1 LPALARASQ
10 LTHKRYFKK
19 ENIIVFEETREYLK
33 KLGLPA
39 GDLFDMPTS
48 TARFPDGGAYRI
60 EVPTVNSVE
69 AVGALLDTATK
80 NGITVNRV
88 TETYG
93 MFRHTREELK
103 EYCRLCNQYGAEL
116 LLSVGPRATYDTCAT
131 VLSPQGVRIS
141 YRLRG
146 MEQVLRG
153 VEDIKRGYDIG
164 CRGFLIYD
172 EGMLWLVGQMRK
184 DGALPKDITFK
195 ASAHLGH
202 CNPCSF
208 KLLESLGADSIN
220 PVRDLQIPMI
230 AALRAAVKVPLD
242 VHTDNPP
249 GSGGFIRVYEAPEIA
264 RVAAPLHLKTGN
276 SVVSGHGQITSASDG
291 KRMADQAAIVVE
303 MVSKY
308 YPEAKQSP
316 KRSSDLHLPVA

>member
-1 LPALARASQ
+1 MEK
-10 LTHKRYFKK
+10 TTM
-19 ENIIVFEETREYLK
+19 FEETREYLK
-33 KLGLPA
+33 KLGLPQ

-60 EVPTVNSVE
+60 EVPTVNSAE
-69 AVGALLDTATK
+69 AVAALLDTATK
-80 NGITVNRV
+80 DGITINRV

-93 MFRHTREELK
+93 MFRHTRAEIK
-103 EYCRLCNQYGAEL
+103 EYCRLCSDYGTEL
-116 LLSVGPRATYDTCAT
+116 LMSVGPRATYDTGAT

-146 MEQVLRG
+146 MEQVLRA
-153 VEDIKRGYDIG
+153 VEDIKRGYDLG
-164 CRGFLIYD
+164 VRGFLIYD

-184 DGALPKDITFK
+184 DGALPKDIIFK
-195 ASAHLGH
+195 TSAHLGQ

-230 AALRAAVKVPLD
+230 AALRAAVQVPLD

-249 GSGGFIRVYEAPEIA
+249 GSGGFIRVYEAPEIV
-264 RVAAPLHLKTGN
+264 RVAAPVHCKTGN
-276 SVVSGHGQITSASDG
+276 SVVSGHGEMTSAADG

-316 KRSSDLHLPVA
+316 IRSSDLHLPVA

>member
-1 LPALARASQ
+1 M
-10 LTHKRYFKK
+10 
-19 ENIIVFEETREYLK
+19 FEDTRQYLK
-33 KLGLPA
+33 KIGMPS

-48 TARFPDGGAYRI
+48 AARFPDGGAFRI
-60 EVPTVNSVE
+60 EVPTVNTAE
-69 AVGALLDTATK
+69 AVGPLLDTATK
-80 NGITVNRV
+80 NDITINRV

-93 MFRHTREELK
+93 MFRHTRQELK

-116 LLSVGPRATYDTCAT
+116 LLSVGPRAPYDTGAT

-164 CRGFLIYD
+164 CRGFLLYD

-184 DGALPKDITFK
+184 DGALPKDIIFK
-195 ASAHLGH
+195 ASAHLGQ

-230 AALRAAVKVPLD
+230 AALRAAVKVSLD
-242 VHTDNPP
+242 IHTDNPP
-249 GSGGFIRVYEAPEIA
+249 GSGGFIRVYEAPEIV
-264 RVAAPLHLKTGN
+264 RVAAPVHCKTGN
-276 SVVSGHGQITSASDG
+276 SVVSGHGELTSANDG
-291 KRMADQAAIVVE
+291 RRMADQAAIVVE
-303 MVSKY
+303 MLSKY
-308 YPEAKQSP
+308 LPEAKQSP

>member
-1 LPALARASQ
+1 M
-10 LTHKRYFKK
+10 
-19 ENIIVFEETREYLK
+19 FEATREYVK
-33 KLGLPA
+33 KLGLPP
-39 GDLFDMPTS
+39 GDLFDMPS
-48 TARFPDGGAYRI
+48 SPLRFSDGGAFRI
-60 EVPTVNSVE
+60 EVPTVNSAE
-69 AVGALLDTATK
+69 AVAALLETAAK
-80 NGITVNRV
+80 SGITINRV

-93 MFRHTREELK
+93 MFRHTRTEIK
-103 EYCRLCNQYGAEL
+103 EYCRLCNEHGAEL
-116 LLSVGPRATYDTCAT
+116 LMSVGPRATYDTGAT

-146 MEQVLRG
+146 MEQVLRA
-153 VEDIKRGYDIG
+153 VEDIKRGYDLG
-164 CRGFLIYD
+164 VRAFLIYD

-184 DGALPKDITFK
+184 DGALPPDIIFK
-195 ASAHLGH
+195 TSAHLGQ

-249 GSGGFIRVYEAPEIA
+249 GSGGFIRVYEAPEIV
-264 RVAAPLHLKTGN
+264 RVAAPVHCKTGN
-276 SVVSGHGQITSASDG
+276 SVVSGHGEMTSAAEG

-303 MVSKY
+303 MVTKY
-308 YPEAKQSP
+308 YPELTQSP
-316 KRSSDLHLPVA
+316 KGASGLRIPVV

>member
-1 LPALARASQ
+1 M
-10 LTHKRYFKK
+10 
-19 ENIIVFEETREYLK
+19 FEETRNYLK
-33 KLGLPA
+33 KIGLPP

-48 TARFPDGGAYRI
+48 SARFPDGGAYRI
-60 EVPTVNSVE
+60 EVPTVNTAGAVE
-69 AVGALLDTATK
+69 ALLNTATK
-80 NGITVNRV
+80 NNITINRV

-93 MFRHTREELK
+93 MFRHTRDEIK
-103 EYCRLCNQYGAEL
+103 EYCRLCHDYGAEL
-116 LLSVGPRATYDTCAT
+116 LLSVGPRATYDTGAT
-131 VLSPQGVRIS
+131 VLSSQGVRIS

-146 MEQVLRG
+146 MEQVLRA
-153 VEDIKRGYDIG
+153 VEDIKRGYDLG

-184 DGALPKDITFK
+184 DGALPRDITFK
-195 ASAHLGH
+195 TSAHLGQ

-249 GSGGFIRVYEAPEIA
+249 GSGGFIRVYEAPEIV
-264 RVAAPLHLKTGN
+264 RVAAPVHCKTGN
-276 SVVSGHGQITSASDG
+276 SVVSGHGELTSAIDG
-291 KRMADQAAIVVE
+291 ARMADQACIVVE
-303 MVSKY
+303 MVTKY
-308 YPEAKQSP
+308 YPQGTQTPKGSKHLEAIP
-316 KRSSDLHLPVA
+316 KV

>member
-1 LPALARASQ
+1 M
-10 LTHKRYFKK
+10 
-19 ENIIVFEETREYLK
+19 FEETREYVK

-48 TARFPDGGAYRI
+48 KARFPDGAAYRI
-60 EVPTVNSVE
+60 ECPTVNSAE
-69 AVGALLDTATK
+69 AVAALLDTATK
-80 NGITVNRV
+80 MGITINRV

-93 MFRHTREELK
+93 MFRHTRAEIR
-103 EYCRLCNQYGAEL
+103 EYCRLCHNYGAEL
-116 LLSVGPRATYDTCAT
+116 LLSVGPRATYDTGAT

-146 MEQVLRG
+146 MEQVLRAI
-153 VEDIKRGYDIG
+153 EDIQRGYDCG

-172 EGMLWLVGQMRK
+172 EGMLWLANEMRK
-184 DGALPKDITFK
+184 DGALPKDIVFK

-202 CNPCSF
+202 CNPASF

-230 AALRAAVKVPLD
+230 AALRAAVKVPID

-249 GSGGFIRVYEAPEIA
+249 GSGGFIRVYEAPEIV
-264 RVAAPLHLKTGN
+264 RVAAPVHLKTGN
-276 SVVSGHGQITSASDG
+276 SVVGGHGEMTSANDG
-291 KRMADQAAIVVE
+291 RRMAEQAAIVVE
-303 MVSKY
+303 MVTKY
-308 YPEAKQSP
+308 YPEAKQSATGAEDM
-316 KRSSDLHLPVA
+316 RVPVV

>member
-1 LPALARASQ
+1 M
-10 LTHKRYFKK
+10 
-19 ENIIVFEETREYLK
+19 FEETREYLK
-33 KLGLPA
+33 KIGMPP

-48 TARFPDGGAYRI
+48 TARFPDGGAFRI
-60 EVPTVNSVE
+60 EVPTVNTAE

-80 NGITVNRV
+80 NGITINRV

-93 MFRHTREELK
+93 MFRHTREEIK

-116 LLSVGPRATYDTCAT
+116 LLSVGPRAPYDTGAT

-146 MEQVLRG
+146 MEQVLRA
-153 VEDIKRGYDIG
+153 VEDIKRGYDLG

-172 EGMLWLVGQMRK
+172 EGMLWLVGQMRN
-184 DGALPKDITFK
+184 DGALPKDIVFK

-202 CNPCSF
+202 CNPLSF
-208 KLLESLGADSIN
+208 KLLENLGADSIN

-249 GSGGFIRVYEAPEIA
+249 ASGGFIRVYEAPDIV
-264 RVAAPLHLKTGN
+264 RVAAPVHCKTGN
-276 SVVSGHGQITSASDG
+276 SVVGGHGQLTSASDA
-291 KRMADQAAIVVE
+291 KKMADQASIVVE
-303 MVSKY
+303 MINCY

-316 KRSSDLHLPVA
+316 IRSSDLHIPAA

>member
-1 LPALARASQ
+1 M
-10 LTHKRYFKK
+10 
-19 ENIIVFEETREYLK
+19 FEETREYVK
-33 KLGLPA
+33 KLGLPS
-39 GDLFDMPTS
+39 GDLFDMPSS
-48 TARFPDGGAYRI
+48 TLRFPDGAAFRI
-60 EVPTVNSVE
+60 EVPTVNSAE
-69 AVGALLDTATK
+69 AVAALLDTATK
-80 NGITVNRV
+80 NGIVINRV

-93 MFRHTREELK
+93 MFRHTAAEIK

-116 LLSVGPRATYDTCAT
+116 LLSVGPRATYDTGAT
-131 VLSPQGVRIS
+131 VLSAQGVRIS

-146 MEQVLRG
+146 MEQVLRA
-153 VEDIKRGYDIG
+153 VEDIKRGYDLG
-164 CRGFLIYD
+164 VRGFLIYD

-184 DGALPKDITFK
+184 DGALPADIIFK
-195 ASAHLGH
+195 TSAHLGQ

-249 GSGGFIRVYEAPEIA
+249 GSGGFIRVYEAPEIV
-264 RVAAPLHLKTGN
+264 RVAAPVHCKTGN
-276 SVVSGHGQITSASDG
+276 SVVSGHGELTSASDG
-291 KRMADQAAIVVE
+291 KKMADQASIVVE

-308 YPEAKQSP
+308 YPELKQSP
-316 KRSSDLHLPVA
+316 LRSSDLYLPVA